1 MKQRQVS
8 IAMPSKQHAIVLGG
22 SLGGLMQAR
31 VLKNHFAKVTIIEKD
46 KVERKAFTRK
56 GQPQTRHLHGLL
68 PAGFQVMSHYFPD
81 LREDLVQNGALVADF
96 AKDMIWYTHGGY
108 RKRFEMNL
116 DAVTLSRPTLEH
128 LIRERVLGL
137 PGIELIDQAN
147 VKGLIFQK
155 EQGRV
160 TGVQYQNTASE
171 TIDLSADLIIDVTG
185 RGSRSTQWLNE
196 MGFVAPTQTE
206 VKVNVGYATRIY
218 QRDPDSALGKSWML
232 HTPEAPFESRFGG
245 MFPIEGNRWILTVGG
260 WHGDFAG
267 VDEASFNQ
275 FVKELPMPEFY
286 DIISQSEPLSEVMPY
301 KFSHSLRRHYE
312 RLKEFPLGYLVA
324 GDAVCSFNPVYGQGM
339 TSASLQAQVLDQ
351 VLRDGV
357 AEGQLALTFFRKAA
371 KIIDI
376 PWQMAV
382 GEDFRY
388 PSTQGTKPFG
398 INLINKYI
406 TRVHRITLKDEIVCD
421 AFLRV
426 MSLLNQ
432 PASLFRPHI
441 FWRVMFG

>member
-1 MKQRQVS
+1 MKQSSVA
-8 IAMPSKQHAIVLGG
+8 IPSKQHAIVLGG

-46 KVERKAFTRK
+46 KVERKVFSRK

-81 LREDLVQNGALVADF
+81 LKEDLVQNGALVADF

-128 LIRERVLGL
+128 LIRERVLNL
-137 PGIELIDQAN
+137 PGIELIDEAK
-147 VKGLIFQK
+147 VKGLVFK
-155 EQGRV
+155 KKQGRV
-160 TGVQYQNTASE
+160 AGIQYQNTSGE

-185 RGSRSTQWLNE
+185 RSSRSAQWLTE

-206 VKVNVGYATRIY
+206 VKVNVGYATRTY

-245 MFPIEGNRWILTVGG
+245 MFPIEGDRWILTVGG

-267 VDEASFNQ
+267 IDEASFNQ

-286 DIISQSEPLSEVMPY
+286 DIISQSEPLSEVMTY
-301 KFSHSLRRHYE
+301 KFPHSLRRHYE
-312 RLKEFPLGYLVA
+312 HLRSFPVGYLVA

-339 TSASLQAQVLDQ
+339 TSASLQARLLDQ
-351 VLRDGV
+351 ILSEGV
-357 AEGQLALTFFRKAA
+357 VEQKLALTFFKKVA

-388 PSTQGTKPFG
+388 PATQGPKPFG
-398 INLINKYI
+398 IELINKYI
-406 TRVHRITLKDEIVCD
+406 TLVHRATLRDQVVCD

-426 MSLLNQ
+426 MSLLEA
-432 PASLFRPHI
+432 PMSLFRPRI